1 MDINS
6 CAYEQGSNALA
17 ALMEHSTL
25 VSVSNFLKALPER
38 KFSVNEESS
47 QERSKKSKWVYVFQR
62 EYATVDPALVDV
74 CLFLNFLG
82 KLLVI
87 FCMNDSAL

>member
-1 MDINS
+1 MDINF

-17 ALMEHSTL
+17 ALMKHSTL
-25 VSVSNFLKALPER
+25 VSVSNSLKAIPER

-87 FCMNDSAL
+87 F

>member
-1 MDINS
+1 MDMKT
-6 CAYEQGSNALA
+6 CAYEQGRNALV

-25 VSVSNFLKALPER
+25 VSVSNSLKAIPER

-47 QERSKKSKWVYVFQR
+47 LERSQKSKWVYVFQR

-87 FCMNDSAL
+87 FWHEW

>member
-1 MDINS
+1 MDMKT
-6 CAYEQGSNALA
+6 CAYEQGRNALV

-25 VSVSNFLKALPER
+25 VSVANSLKAIPER

-47 QERSKKSKWVYVFQR
+47 LERSQKSKWVYVFQR

-74 CLFLNFLG
+74 CLFLNSLG

-87 FCMNDSAL
+87 F